1 MRLRIFCFL
10 FLIFSAGAVLP
21 RPLFSQEPQTITV
34 QGLVTDPSHR
44 AISGAKIALSES
56 AGNLAAAN
64 STSGSRVETSSDAS
78 GHFEFRAHP
87 GRYRISISRES
98 FKQVER
104 EIDIS
109 PASVRELDFQLA
121 LEPLAS
127 SVIVTAESNPVE
139 VTSTVAPVDVITRA
153 QIEHREETTLPNL
166 LATEPCFSLARTGPE
181 GAQAT
186 IFLDGGN
193 SNYAKVLIDG
203 APANDSG
210 GFIDIS
216 NFTLDSV
223 DKIEIVHGAESAVY
237 GSDAMAGVVQIFT
250 HRGATRI
257 PELDLTADGG
267 SFDTGRGSAQLSGVL
282 GALDYS
288 AGANYFSTNGQGAND
303 RFLNRGL
310 SGNFGWKIREGN
322 TLRLSVR
329 DNSSFAGI
337 PGQTLF
343 LPPNLSESSILHN
356 FYASLTWEAQT
367 GEHWHWRV
375 SGTEASLH
383 STTDDQP
390 FFSSTSQFNRAA
402 LDAQSSYLFRQG
414 ALTAGYYVE
423 RENGFPGALSGEHAS
438 RTNQAGFVDL
448 RFQPRSRLTLTLG
461 ARAEDNASFGTRV
474 VPRAGMSYVIRKNGE
489 AIGATRV
496 HAFYGQGI
504 DEPRLDQTFAT
515 DPCFP
520 GNPTLRPEQSRT
532 GSAGIEQHLASDRV
546 RITADYF
553 YDQFRDI
560 ISFASFAATPSCIFG
575 VGTFFNTDLARA
587 RGIHFNAETQI
598 RRWLTVAGHYTYDDS
613 RVLRAPNA
621 SDLSELAGNRLF
633 RRPVNSAAVELSASV
648 RRFDFNL
655 VGYITGQRTD
665 SDFLGLGFTRNPRY
679 SRFDVAGTY
688 RLDRRMSV
696 FVRAGNV
703 LDKQYQDALGYP
715 ALGREVRGG
724 LRLKFGGE

>member
-10 FLIFSAGAVLP
+10 FLILSAGAVISNP
-21 RPLFSQEPQTITV
+21 SFSQEQQTFTLH
-34 QGLVTDPSHR
+34 GLVTDPSGR
-44 AISGAKIALSES
+44 AVSGAKIVLS
-56 AGNLAAAN
+56 GLATNTSVAN
-64 STSGSRVETSSDAS
+64 SAAETSSGAD
-78 GHFEFRAHP
+78 GRFELRAAP

-98 FKQVER
+98 FARVER
-104 EIDIS
+104 ELEVSAGSRHDL
-109 PASVRELDFQLA
+109 EFQLA

-139 VTSTVAPVDVITRA
+139 VGSTTATVDVITRS
-153 QIEHREETTLPNL
+153 QIDHREETTLANL
-166 LATEPCFSLARTGPE
+166 LATEPGFSLARTGPE
-181 GAQAT
+181 GGQAT

-193 SNYAKVLIDG
+193 SNYTKVLIDG

-223 DKIEIVHGAESAVY
+223 DKIEVAHGAESAVY
-237 GSDAMAGVVQIFT
+237 GSDAMAGVLQIFT
-250 HRGATRI
+250 HRGTTRI
-257 PELDLTADGG
+257 PELDLTADVG
-267 SFDTGRGSAQLSGVL
+267 SFDSGRGSAQLSGVL
-282 GALDYS
+282 SALDYS
-288 AGANYFSTNGQGAND
+288 AGANYFSTIGQGPND
-303 RFLNRGL
+303 RFLNRGFN
-310 SGNFGWKIREGN
+310 GNFGWKIREGN
-322 TLRLSVR
+322 TLRLSLR

-343 LPPNLSESSILHN
+343 LPPNLAESSILHN
-356 FYASLTWEAQT
+356 FYGSLTWEAQT

-390 FFSSTSQFNRAA
+390 SFISTSQFNRAA
-402 LDAQSSYLFRQG
+402 FDAQSSYLFRQG

-423 RENGFPGALSGEHAS
+423 RENGFPAALSGEHTD

-448 RFQPRSRLTLTLG
+448 RIHPLSRLTLNAG
-461 ARAEDNASFGTRV
+461 VRAEDNSSFRTRV
-474 VPRAGMSYVIRKNGE
+474 VPRAGVSYVVRKNGD
-489 AIGATRV
+489 AIGATRL

-504 DEPRLDQTFAT
+504 DEPRLDQSFGT

-520 GNPTLRPEQSRT
+520 GNSTLRPEQSRT

-546 RITADYF
+546 RVTADYF

-560 ISFASFAATPSCIFG
+560 ISFAFFAPTPSCIFG

-598 RRWLTVAGHYTYDDS
+598 RRWLTLAGHYTYDDS

-621 SDLSELAGNRLF
+621 FDPSELAGNRLL
-633 RRPVNSAAVELSASV
+633 RRPVNSATVELNASV

-665 SDFLGLGFTRNPRY
+665 SDFLGLGFMRNPGY

-724 LRLKFGGE
+724 LRLKFGGK

>member
-1 MRLRIFCFL
+1 
-10 FLIFSAGAVLP
+10 
-21 RPLFSQEPQTITV
+21 V
-34 QGLVTDPSHR
+34 QGLVTDPSGR
-44 AISGAKIALSES
+44 AISGAKIVLSDS

-64 STSGSRVETSSDAS
+64 SASGSGVETSSDAS
-78 GHFEFRAHP
+78 GHFELRAHP

-98 FKQVER
+98 FKRVER

-109 PASVRELDFQLA
+109 PASGREIDFQLA

-139 VTSTVAPVDVITRA
+139 VTSTVAPVDVVTRA
-153 QIEHREETTLPNL
+153 QIDHREETSLPNL
-166 LATEPCFSLARTGPE
+166 LSTEPGFSLARTGPE

-193 SNYAKVLIDG
+193 SNYTKVLIDG

-250 HRGATRI
+250 HRGATRV
-257 PELDLTADGG
+257 PELDVTADGG

-282 GALDYS
+282 AAFDYS
-288 AGANYFSTNGQGAND
+288 AGTNYFSTNGQGPND
-303 RFLNRGL
+303 RFLNRGFN
-310 SGNFGWKIREGN
+310 GNFGWKIREGN

-343 LPPNLSESSILHN
+343 LPPNLSESSTLHN
-356 FYASLTWEAQT
+356 FFSSLTWEAQT
-367 GEHWHWRV
+367 GEHWHWRA

-390 FFSSTSQFNRAA
+390 FFVSTGQFNRAA
-402 LDAQSSYLFRQG
+402 FDAQSSYIFREG

-423 RENGFPGALSGEHAS
+423 RENGFPAALSGEHTD
-438 RTNQAGFVDL
+438 RTNQAGFVNL
-448 RFQPRSRLTLTLG
+448 RLQPGSRLTLNAG
-461 ARAEDNASFGTRV
+461 VRAEDNASFGTRV
-474 VPRAGMSYVIRKNGE
+474 VPRAGVSYVIRKNGE
-489 AIGATRV
+489 AIGATRL

-504 DEPRLDQTFAT
+504 DEPRLDQSFGT

-546 RITADYF
+546 RVTADYF

-560 ISFASFAATPSCIFG
+560 ISFAFFAPTPTCIFG

-598 RRWLTVAGHYTYDDS
+598 RRWLTLAGHYTYDDS
-613 RVLRAPNA
+613 RVLRAPNPL
-621 SDLSELAGNRLF
+621 DPSELAGNRLL
-633 RRPVNSAAVELSASV
+633 RRPVNAATIELNAAVY
-648 RRFDFNL
+648 RFNFNL
-655 VGYITGQRTD
+655 LAYITGQRTD
-665 SDFLGLGFTRNPRY
+665 SDFLRLGFTRNPGY

-688 RLDRRMSV
+688 RIDRRMSI

-724 LRLKFGGE
+724 LRLKIGGE